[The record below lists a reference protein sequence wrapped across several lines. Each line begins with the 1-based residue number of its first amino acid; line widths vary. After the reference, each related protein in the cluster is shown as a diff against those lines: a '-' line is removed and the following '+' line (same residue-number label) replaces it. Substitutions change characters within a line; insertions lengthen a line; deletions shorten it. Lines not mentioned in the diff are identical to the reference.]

1 MDKYRVAVIN
11 SKSFGA
17 SSPDLIE
24 KLRQHAEV
32 DFLDVDKTLRGQQLA
47 EALKGYHFIVA
58 SVTPTYDAEF
68 FKHQRELLLIAR
80 HGIGVDN
87 ICIEAATEER
97 VMVARVP
104 GFKERDAVAELAV
117 ALALAVIR
125 KVSFS
130 HQLVKAGK
138 WSERGKIIGFNVA
151 GKKVGVIGLGN
162 IGSRVAEIYS
172 KGFNAYVLAYDPYV
186 KPEDAAKHGAHLV
199 DLNTLLMESD
209 LITIHVPLL
218 ESTYHMIGEREFSKM
233 KDGVIIV
240 NTARGEI
247 LDTNALIK
255 ALESGKISGAGLD
268 VIEGEPI
275 GSDHPLLAFE
285 NVVITPHIGANT
297 REGLRGMAESN
308 IDAIIRV
315 IRGEPPLEYL
325 VNPEVLKKG
334 TRAKLAAP
342 KA

>member
-1 MDKYRVAVIN
+1 MN

-17 SSPDLIE
+17 GSPDLIE
-24 KLRQHAEV
+24 KLRQYAEV
-32 DFLDVDKTLRGQQLA
+32 DFLDVGKALRGRQLA
-47 EALKGYHFIVA
+47 EALRGYHFVVA

-87 ICIEAATEER
+87 ICIEAATVEG

-125 KVSFS
+125 KVSLS

-138 WSERGKIIGFNVA
+138 WSERGRIIGFNVA

-172 KGFNAYVLAYDPYV
+172 RGFNAQVLAYDPYV
-186 KPEDAAKHGAHLV
+186 KPEDAARCGARLV
-199 DLNTLLMESD
+199 DLDTLLRESD
-209 LITIHVPLL
+209 IITIHVPLT

-233 KDGVIIV
+233 KDGVVIV
-240 NTARGEI
+240 NTARGEVI
-247 LDTNALIK
+247 DTQALTK
-255 ALESGKISGAGLD
+255 ALESGKVSGAGLD
-268 VIEGEPI
+268 VVEGEPI
-275 GSDHPLLAFE
+275 GSEHPLLAFE

-308 IDAIIRV
+308 VDAIIRV
-315 IRGEPPLEYL
+315 IRGEPPSEYL
-325 VNPEVLKKG
+325 VNPEVLERG
-334 TRAKLAAP
+334 TRAKLTAP
-342 KA
+342 SGKHPPPG